1 MSFFCVEQD
10 FLLVGNISVFGAISL
25 LMFRDVALI

>member
-1 MSFFCVEQD
+1 MSFLVLNKI
-10 FLLVGNISVFGAISL
+10 FLLVGNISVFGAISF